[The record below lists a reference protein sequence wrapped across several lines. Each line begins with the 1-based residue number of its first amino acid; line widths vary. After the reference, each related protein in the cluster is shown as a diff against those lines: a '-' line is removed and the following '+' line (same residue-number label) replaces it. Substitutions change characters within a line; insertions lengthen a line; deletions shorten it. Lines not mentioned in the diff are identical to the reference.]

1 MSLSVQPLT
10 AADEADLLA
19 FERENRAF
27 FAGIIGD
34 RGDAF
39 FAEFP
44 QRHRVLLAELERG
57 ETRPYLVR
65 DSAGKLVGR
74 VNFTQIRD
82 GRAALGYRF
91 AEKVRGRGYAT
102 QAVSRAL
109 VLAREAGVFEI
120 EAVAALDN
128 PASARVLAKV
138 GFQPVPGGL
147 EEVERGGQ
155 LVKVQRFCLS
165 LR

>member
-1 MSLSVQPLT
+1 MFLSVQPLA

-27 FAGIIGD
+27 FARIIGD

-39 FAEFP
+39 FAEFS
-44 QRHRVLLAELERG
+44 QRHRALLAELRRG

-91 AEKVRGRGYAT
+91 AEEVRGRGYAT
-102 QAVSRAL
+102 QAAL
-109 VLAREAGVFEI
+109 QALALARAAGLREV

-138 GFQPVPGGL
+138 GFQAVPGGL

-155 LVKVQRFCLS
+155 VVKVQRFHLP
-165 LR
+165 LT